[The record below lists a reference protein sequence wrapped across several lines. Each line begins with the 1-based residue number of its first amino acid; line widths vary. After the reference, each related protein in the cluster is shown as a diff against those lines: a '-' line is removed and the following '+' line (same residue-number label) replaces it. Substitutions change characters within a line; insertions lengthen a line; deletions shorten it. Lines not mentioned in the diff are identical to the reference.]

1 MIKIVI
7 NSYDTADNDDDDSN
21 FKWYNI
27 DDDKDTD

>member
-21 FKWYNI
+21 VKWYNI